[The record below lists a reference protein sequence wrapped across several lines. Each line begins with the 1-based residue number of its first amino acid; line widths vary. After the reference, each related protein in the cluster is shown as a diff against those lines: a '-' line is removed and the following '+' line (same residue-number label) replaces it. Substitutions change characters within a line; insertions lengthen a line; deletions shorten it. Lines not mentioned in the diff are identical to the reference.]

1 MSSGR
6 RIRSGA
12 PWEDRYGY
20 SRAVVAGPALF
31 VAGTT
36 ATVDGKVVGVGDPY
50 LQARTA
56 FGIALDA
63 VREAG
68 FAVEDVVRTR
78 MFVADIGDQEQFGR
92 AHKELFDAVRPAAT
106 MVQVAGFAHP
116 DHLIEVEIDA
126 HKSPVTLR
134 SDTVEA

>member
-1 MSSGR
+1 MSLGK
-6 RIRSGA
+6 RINSRA

-36 ATVDGKVVGVGDPY
+36 ATVNGEVVGIGDPY
-50 LQARTA
+50 LQAVTA

-78 MFVADIGDQEQFGR
+78 MFVADIGDQEEIGR
-92 AHKELFDAVRPAAT
+92 AHKELFDLIRPAAT
-106 MVQVAGFAHP
+106 MVQVSGFAHP
-116 DHLIEVEIDA
+116 DQLLEVEIDA
-126 HKSPVTLR
+126 YRRP
-134 SDTVEA
+134 

>member
-1 MSSGR
+1 MT
-6 RIRSGA
+6 RISSGA

-36 ATVDGKVVGVGDPY
+36 ATVEGQVVAVGDPY
-50 LQARTA
+50 LQAVTA

-68 FAVEDVVRTR
+68 FELADVVRTR
-78 MFVADIGDQEQFGR
+78 MFVADIDDQEAIGR
-92 AHKELFDAVRPAAT
+92 AHRELFDTVRPAAT

-126 HKSPVTLR
+126 YRRP
-134 SDTVEA
+134 

>member
-6 RIRSGA
+6 RISSGA

-36 ATVDGKVVGVGDPY
+36 ATVDGGVVGVGDPY
-50 LQARTA
+50 LQATTA

-68 FAVEDVVRTR
+68 FAADDVVRTR
-78 MFVADIGDQEQFGR
+78 MFVADIGDQEEIGR
-92 AHKELFDAVRPAAT
+92 AHKELFDAIRPAAT

-116 DHLIEVEIDA
+116 DHLIEIEIDA
-126 HKSPVTLR
+126 YQSPLTPW
-134 SDTVEA
+134 SDTVVS

>member
-1 MSSGR
+1 MTSGR
-6 RIRSGA
+6 RISSGA

-36 ATVDGKVVGVGDPY
+36 ATVDGEVVGIGDPY
-50 LQARTA
+50 LQTVTA

-78 MFVADIGDQEQFGR
+78 MFVADMGDQEQIGR
-92 AHKELFDAVRPAAT
+92 AHKELFDLIRPAAT
-106 MVQVAGFAHP
+106 MVQVSGFAHP
-116 DHLIEVEIDA
+116 DHLLEVEIDA
-126 HKSPVTLR
+126 YRRP
-134 SDTVEA
+134 

>member
-1 MSSGR
+1 MSADK
-6 RIRSGA
+6 RINSGA
-12 PWEDRYGY
+12 PWEELYGY

-36 ATVDGKVVGVGDPY
+36 ATVDGEVVGVGDPY

-63 VREAG
+63 IREAG
-68 FAVEDVVRTR
+68 FAIGDVVRTR
-78 MFVADIGDQEQFGR
+78 MFVADIGDQDEIGR
-92 AHKELFDAVRPAAT
+92 AHKEIFDAIRPAAT

-116 DHLIEVEIDA
+116 DHLVEVEIDA
-126 HKSPVTLR
+126 HKSPPTLR
-134 SDTVEA
+134 SDTVVS

>member
-1 MSSGR
+1 MT
-6 RIRSGA
+6 RISSGA

-36 ATVDGKVVGVGDPY
+36 ATVGGEVVGVGDPY
-50 LQARTA
+50 LQTKTA

-68 FAVEDVVRTR
+68 FSVSEVVRTR
-78 MFVADIGDQEQFGR
+78 MFVADIGDQDEVGR
-92 AHKELFDAVRPAAT
+92 AHSELFDAIRPAAT
-106 MVQVAGFAHP
+106 MVQVAGLAHP
-116 DHLIEVEIDA
+116 DHLVEVEIDA
-126 HKSPVTLR
+126 YRRH
-134 SDTVEA
+134 

>member
-1 MSSGR
+1 MRPGNR
-6 RIRSGA
+6 WGSGA
-12 PWEDRYGY
+12 PWEDLYGY

-36 ATVDGKVVGVGDPY
+36 ATVNDEVVGIGDPH
-50 LQARTA
+50 LQAMTA

-68 FAVEDVVRTR
+68 FDVEDVVRTR
-78 MFVADIGDQEQFGR
+78 MFVTDMAHQAEIGR
-92 AHKELFDAVRPAAT
+92 AHKELFDAIRPAAT
-106 MVQVAGFAHP
+106 MVQVAGLAHP

-126 HKSPVTLR
+126 YCRH
-134 SDTVEA
+134 

>member
-1 MSSGR
+1 MKADRFG
-6 RIRSGA
+6 SGA
-12 PWEDRYGY
+12 PWEDLYGY

-36 ATVDGKVVGVGDPY
+36 ATVDNEVVGIGDPY

-68 FAVEDVVRTR
+68 FDVEDVVRTR
-78 MFVADIGDQEQFGR
+78 MFVTDMAHQAEIGR
-92 AHKELFDAVRPAAT
+92 AHKELFDAIRPAAT
-106 MVQVAGFAHP
+106 MVQVAGLAHP

-126 HKSPVTLR
+126 YRRH
-134 SDTVEA
+134 